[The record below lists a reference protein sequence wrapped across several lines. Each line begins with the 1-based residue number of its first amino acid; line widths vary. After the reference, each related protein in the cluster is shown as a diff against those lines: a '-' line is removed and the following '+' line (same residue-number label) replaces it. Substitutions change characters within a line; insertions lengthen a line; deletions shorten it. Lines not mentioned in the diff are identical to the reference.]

1 MIRRLAFFLF
11 LALSV
16 PVLAQQP
23 LKLDPLPAP
32 PPPPPAIQDDSLG
45 ERPIRITPGLN
56 EQIEETLID
65 GKRVLRV
72 TTPGGAVYYLRED
85 LGETGIRRDT
95 LDSGIRIP
103 LWVIQEF

>member
-1 MIRRLAFFLF
+1 MIRRAAFFLS
-11 LALSV
+11 LALSL

-23 LKLDPLPAP
+23 LKLDPLPVP
-32 PPPPPAIQDDSLG
+32 PPPPPGIQEDPIG
-45 ERPIRITPGLN
+45 ERPIRITPGVN

-72 TTPGGAVYYLRED
+72 TTPGGVVYYLRED
-85 LGETGIRRDT
+85 FGETGIRRDT